1 MVNNM
6 FNIDEELKAK
16 GLTREKYEELLEDCQ
31 RKLSGELDED
41 WSELCER
48 YNLGWNGDSLRK
60 GNISLVGGA
69 FVKQYYEEKM
79 TQEGSLSEDEYL
91 RKLEEKK
98 RELERTKIKYRDER
112 NAWQKQNYADSRLEE
127 TLSLLEKELTDL
139 GKVNFAEHSTPQI
152 DGDREMIIMLSDLH
166 IGQDFDSIF
175 GKYNSEI
182 AKSRLSQYLN
192 KVLEIANR
200 HEVKKVHVVGLG
212 DLISGAIHKT
222 VQITNKENVIEQIKL
237 ATEYLSSFC
246 YELTKHFES
255 VLFYNV
261 VGNHSRIDKKEDALH
276 DERLDDIIGWAVHL
290 SLSHIYNFHYM
301 KHRMIDSGI
310 ADLSVCGKFYI
321 AVHGDMDSN
330 TNQGISNLVLALGF
344 VPEAILKGH
353 MHSPSYKEFNGVKM
367 IQGGSLAGSGD
378 TYTLEKRLVGKPSQ
392 TALVCNSNGIEC
404 IYNVELN

>member
-1 MVNNM
+1 M
-6 FNIDEELKAK
+6 FDIKKELEDRNLTEE
-16 GLTREKYEELLEDCQ
+16 TYEKLLEDCQ
-31 RKLSGELDED
+31 KKLSKEIDLD
-41 WSELCER
+41 WSEICDKYGLD
-48 YNLGWNGDSLRK
+48 WNGDSLRK

-69 FVKQYYEEKM
+69 FVKQYYEEKFA
-79 TQEGSLSEDEYL
+79 QAGSLNEDEYL

-127 TLSLLEKELTDL
+127 TLSLLEKELVNL
-139 GKVNFAEHSTPQI
+139 GKVNFAEHFTPQI
-152 DGDREMIIMLSDLH
+152 TGDREMIIMLSDLH

-182 AKSRLSQYLN
+182 AESRLSQYLN

-212 DLISGAIHKT
+212 DLLSGGIHKT

-246 YELTKHFES
+246 YKLTEYFEA
-255 VLFYNV
+255 VFFYNV

-276 DERLDDIIGWAVHL
+276 DERLDDIIGWAVNL
-290 SLSHIYNFHYM
+290 SLSHISNFHYM

-344 VPEAILKGH
+344 IPEAILKGH
-353 MHSPSYKEFNGVKM
+353 MHTPSYKEFNGVKM

-378 TYTLEKRLVGKPSQ
+378 SYTLEKRLTGKPSQ
-392 TALVCNSNGIEC
+392 TTLVCNNNGIEC
-404 IYNVELN
+404 IYNVQLN

>member
-1 MVNNM
+1 M
-6 FNIDEELKAK
+6 FDIDKILKEN
-16 GLTREKYEELLEDCQ
+16 GLTNESYEKMLDDFQKKTFRETDK
-31 RKLSGELDED
+31 D
-41 WSELCER
+41 WSELAEEWGLS
-48 YNLGWNGDSLRK
+48 YSGDVCRK
-60 GNISLVGGA
+60 ASQLPLLSGS
-69 FVKQYYEEKM
+69 FVKQYYDEKM
-79 TQEGSLSEDEYL
+79 AKNSSLNEDEYL
-91 RKLEEKK
+91 KKLEEKK
-98 RELERTKIKYRDER
+98 REIERNKIKYRDER

-127 TLSLLEKELTDL
+127 TLSILDEKLSDI
-139 GKVNFAEHSTPQI
+139 GKINFEEHPIPQI
-152 DGDREMIIMLSDLH
+152 YGDREMIVMLSDLH
-166 IGQDFDSIF
+166 IGQDFDSVF
-175 GKYNSEI
+175 GKYNSDI

-192 KVLEIANR
+192 KILEIAKR

-212 DLISGAIHKT
+212 DLISGGIHKT
-222 VQITNKENVIEQIKL
+222 VQITNKENVVEQIKV

-246 YELTKHFES
+246 YSLTEHFEC
-255 VLFYNV
+255 VFFYNV
-261 VGNHSRIDKKEDALH
+261 SGNHSRIDKKEDAIH
-276 DERLDDIIGWAVHL
+276 DERLDDIIGWAVNL
-290 SLSHIYNFHYM
+290 SLSHISNFHYM

-378 TYTLEKRLVGKPSQ
+378 DYTLEKRLVGKPSQ
-392 TALVCNSNGIEC
+392 TSIICNDNGIEC